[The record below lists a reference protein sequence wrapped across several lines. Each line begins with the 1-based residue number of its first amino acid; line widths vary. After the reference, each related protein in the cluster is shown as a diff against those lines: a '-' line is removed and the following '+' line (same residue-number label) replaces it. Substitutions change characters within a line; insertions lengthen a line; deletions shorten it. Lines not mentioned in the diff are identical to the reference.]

1 MKEKTHSKTKEN
13 NNKSLIM
20 FFSVGSLLNDEVWV
34 REAAEFWILS
44 VCQVEGVSRLLKR
57 SISKDAPQMI
67 HTNFATSRASLSLSE
82 EN

>member
-20 FFSVGSLLNDEVWV
+20 LFSVGSLLNDEVWV

-44 VCQVEGVSRLLKR
+44 VVSG
-57 SISKDAPQMI
+57 
-67 HTNFATSRASLSLSE
+67 
-82 EN
+82 